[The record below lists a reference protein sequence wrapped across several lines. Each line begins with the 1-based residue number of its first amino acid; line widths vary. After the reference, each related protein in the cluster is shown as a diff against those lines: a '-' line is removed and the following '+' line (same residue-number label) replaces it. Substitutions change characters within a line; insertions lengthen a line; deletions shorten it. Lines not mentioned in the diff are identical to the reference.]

1 MKIGNSAENT
11 LITNISGGQSSKFKI
26 QATGKAFSILSN
38 ALYQYKTKAVVRE
51 VGCNA
56 YDAHISA
63 CNTDRPFD
71 VSLPCKE
78 DPHFRVR
85 DYGIGLAEDKF
96 IEIYTTYFGSSKSDS
111 NDHTG
116 GLGLGS
122 KTPFIM
128 SKAFTVHSFYEGT
141 EYMWHSFVNDN
152 GEPDVLLLNKKSTT
166 EPNGLLVVVPIGQGM
181 GDTEKV
187 ALFREF
193 RTEAEDIYRWFD
205 TVPNVTCNKVPITIK
220 KRLAAETI
228 DKITLTGGSGIV
240 VHYNNEGAKE
250 SQTNQILVKM
260 GNVVYPYDLNKVQN
274 LERFGGNIQLTN
286 GVIDYIKSSGRVNPG
301 RQPLVIDVPM
311 GAVDMA
317 PSREALSLVNTTEV
331 TIINALVR
339 FVDMLMDRVQAT
351 IDNAK
356 TTYEKYQALYT
367 VPACGA
373 RKFTINGKEI
383 EPRTQLP
390 VWLFGSAQDLQARKD
405 TSLRSF
411 KLHDDLV
418 VKYRRAGTRGLL
430 PMKTMFSM
438 EMYGAGVKGRHIVL
452 VDQAYK
458 GELRGWINANCGE
471 HTAVVVVFGYDQFK
485 GTQRPMTAS
494 EMAPFLEDGHPQVV
508 KFSSFKNK
516 PVIAASNRAS
526 FSTARKIG
534 DDTAIVF
541 NYSNTSG
548 SWFTA
553 GNSHVAKLEDIFR
566 ENTPTKAGQQV
577 RPIIALVKT
586 KDEIKAEVSSNNP
599 KDPDETSM
607 ITVGQWSRAQGTT
620 SNMTSRYTGD
630 FYVLFRTVANRVN
643 TSKTLETVIDGKKTS
658 WNVDSFM
665 WIALT
670 QEVYDEIVDNPDYPQ
685 LFSLHRAIEDILSPA
700 LPTQTEVT
708 TVNHNDG
715 PLVPCSSY
723 NRGLTEGLE
732 CISGLGKLTKWA
744 EQLRQDSLDPTSSI
758 ISIFNGSTIVKEYGY
773 SVTSTTA
780 QHRKYVFSVQNWK
793 AVLKAIKA
801 DGGDV
806 GVAAEKLQM
815 LMFDVHNNNHSCKN
829 MADLFSSSG
838 YYTENFR
845 KHTGALYRMFM
856 PDVAINNQLASAI
869 MDQFDQMS
877 TK

>member
-1 MKIGNSAENT
+1 MKIGSTTENT
-11 LITNISGGQSSKFKI
+11 LITNIEGDGKSKFKI
-26 QATGKAFSILSN
+26 AATGKAFQILSSS
-38 ALYQYKTKAVVRE
+38 LYSYKTKAVVRE
-51 VGCNA
+51 IGCNA
-56 YDAHISA
+56 YDAHIDA
-63 CNTDRPFD
+63 GTTDRPFD

-78 DPHFRVR
+78 DPHFKVR

-96 IEIYTTYFGSSKSDS
+96 VEIYTTYFGSSKADS

-128 SKAFTVHSFYEGT
+128 SKAFTVHSFYNGT
-141 EYMWHSFVNDN
+141 EYMWHSYVNDN
-152 GEPDVLLLNKKSTT
+152 GEPDVVLLNKKATT

-181 GDTEKV
+181 GETEKN

-193 RTEAEDIYRWFD
+193 RTEAEDIYRWFEV
-205 TVPNVTCNKVPITIK
+205 VPNVTCNKIPISIK
-220 KRLAAETI
+220 KRLSANGVDMIA
-228 DKITLTGGSGIV
+228 LTGGSGITV
-240 VHYNNEGAKE
+240 YYNNEGAKE
-250 SQTNQILVKM
+250 TQTNTILVKM
-260 GNVVYPYDLNKVQN
+260 GNVAYPYDLNKVQS

-286 GVIDYIKSSGRVNPG
+286 GVLEYIKETGRVNPG

-311 GAVDMA
+311 GAVDIA

-339 FVDMLMDRVQAT
+339 FVDMLMDRVQET
-351 IDNAK
+351 IDKAK

-373 RKFTINGKEI
+373 RKFIIAGKEI
-383 EPRTQLP
+383 EPRTQMP
-390 VWLFGSAQDLQARKD
+390 TWLFGTAQEIAARKA
-405 TSLRSF
+405 TALRTF
-411 KLHDDLV
+411 TLGADLV
-418 VKYRRAGTRGLL
+418 VKYRRSGTRGIM
-430 PMKTMFSM
+430 PMKTTFSM

-458 GELRGWINANCGE
+458 GELRGWINANCGDCS
-471 HTAVVVVFGYDQFK
+471 AVVVVFGYDRVK
-485 GTQRPMTAS
+485 DTQRPLTAA
-494 EMAPFLEDGHPQVV
+494 EMKDFMEDGHPQVV
-508 KFSSFKNK
+508 KFSEFKNK
-516 PVIAASNRAS
+516 PAIATRSTNAP
-526 FSTARKIG
+526 STARKI
-534 DDTAIVF
+534 DSETAIQF
-541 NYSNTSG
+541 RYTSTSG

-620 SNMTSRYTGD
+620 SNMPSRFTGD

-758 ISIFNGSTIVKEYGY
+758 ISTFNGSTIVKEYGY

-793 AVLKAIKA
+793 AVLKAIQA

-815 LMFDVHNNNHSCKN
+815 LMFDVHNNNYSCKN

-856 PDVAINNQLASAI
+856 PDDAINKQLASAI